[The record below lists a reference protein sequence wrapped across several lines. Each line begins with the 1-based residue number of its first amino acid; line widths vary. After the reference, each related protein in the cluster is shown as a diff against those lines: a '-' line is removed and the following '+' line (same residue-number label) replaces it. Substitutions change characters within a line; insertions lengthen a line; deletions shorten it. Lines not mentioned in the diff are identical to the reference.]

1 MKPESKQTKPAVRSR
16 LSMAMI
22 LGLLVVLAACGGSGD
37 EAGGSEAVATLEGG
51 DTDEQAVATEA
62 EGEPG
67 DGSSESTETGEATAE
82 ENALAF
88 AACMRANG
96 IDFADPTVDADGNPT
111 FEGGFGGGGAGNGGP
126 PEGFREAIQICQEE
140 TGGFALGGGRGGPRG
155 GNPGADFQEAL
166 LPYTE
171 CLRDEGLDVGDVTF
185 GGGPGAGGPGA
196 GGNPGAGAGD
206 GAGPG
211 RGNRGAGGD
220 PTTRIGAVLGL
231 DVEDPAV
238 IAAMSTCEIHLEDA
252 FGNFG
257 GGGGG
262 GFRGGAQADNT

>member
-37 EAGGSEAVATLEGG
+37 EAGGSEAVATIEGG

-96 IDFADPTVDADGNPT
+96 IDFADPTVDADLSLIHISEPT
-111 FEGGFGGGGAGNGGP
+111 
-126 PEGFREAIQICQEE
+126 RRYAISYAV
-140 TGGFALGGGRGGPRG
+140 F
-155 GNPGADFQEAL
+155 
-166 LPYTE
+166 
-171 CLRDEGLDVGDVTF
+171 CLKK
-185 GGGPGAGGPGA
+185 
-196 GGNPGAGAGD
+196 
-206 GAGPG
+206 
-211 RGNRGAGGD
+211 
-220 PTTRIGAVLGL
+220 
-231 DVEDPAV
+231 
-238 IAAMSTCEIHLEDA
+238 IASKL
-252 FGNFG
+252 
-257 GGGGG
+257 
-262 GFRGGAQADNT
+262 